1 MSRPMDRN
9 NIYHGRGVGG
19 YGPPPSDYGR
29 GGSFYQQQSDY
40 GRGGSYY
47 QKPSDYGRGGSY
59 YQQQSDY
66 VRGGSYYQQSSN
78 YGRGGSNYQQ
88 QSGYGRGGSN
98 YQQSSGYTGGS
109 FNISQSGYGGGGYF
123 NNPMIQSYQSPMM
136 NIIRPG
142 EQPSND
148 NVNYSIPHEHQI
160 TTKNFPLNM
169 QCDIC
174 HGYGSNENKSFCY
187 FCDICKFNICP
198 ECYNKI
204 IKSFTQILHPHQL
217 YMTSVQNKNC
227 DICHSNKNKLFIKCN
242 EGDFNCCINCFRER
256 SDVKIEPTCTAQ

>member
-59 YQQQSDY
+59 YQQQSEY

-88 QSGYGRGGSN
+88 
-98 YQQSSGYTGGS
+98 SSGYIGGS
-109 FNISQSGYGGGGYF
+109 FNISQSGYGGGGFF

-136 NIIRPG
+136 NYNRPG
-142 EQPSND
+142 EQSSN

-169 QCDIC
+169 QCDMC

-217 YMTSVQNKNC
+217 YMTSVQNKTC